1 MRGWKIAAAVIG
13 VIIALF
19 VVNTVVHLVLGLIID
34 VVIAAIVAGGIYVA
48 IKMARS
54 GKQVSG
60 KSKDSEIR
68 DRRSSSALSRS
79 DLDEYIAPA
88 PAPRPA
94 SRPATSRP
102 APADVDDEL
111 ARLKREMGS

>member
-13 VIIALF
+13 VIIAFF
-19 VVNTVVHLVLGLIID
+19 VVSAVAHLIIGLIID

-54 GKQVSG
+54 NRQVSG
-60 KSKDSEIR
+60 KSRDSEIR
-68 DRRSSSALSRS
+68 DHHSSSALPRS
-79 DLDEYIAPA
+79 DLDEYIPQT

-94 SRPATSRP
+94 SRPAT
-102 APADVDDEL
+102 ADVDDEL
-111 ARLKREMGS
+111 ARLKREMGSL